1 MENTEIWKSV
11 PNYEGLYEVSNM
23 GRVKSVERIVEMNGF
38 KKLKK
43 ELISIGFKNKK
54 YLAVRLYKNSIQRDF
69 KVHQLVA
76 MAFLGHTPD
85 GTTKI
90 VVDHINDN
98 PKDNRLENLRLLTNR
113 ENVSRRGGTSKYV
126 GVCWDKKAKK
136 FKAEIYFNCKKNH
149 LGHFNCETSAHI
161 AYQKALNNYL
171 KQTA

>member
-11 PNYEGLYEVSNM
+11 SNYEGLYEVSNM

-54 YLAVRLYKNSIQRDF
+54 YLAVRLYKNSIHRDF

-76 MAFLGHTPD
+76 MVFLGHTPD

-126 GVCWDKKAKK
+126 GVCWNKENKKWQ
-136 FKAEIYFNCKKNH
+136 AEIYFNKKKKF
-149 LGHFNCETSAHI
+149 LGSFDNEESAFFS
-161 AYQKALNNYL
+161 YQNAL
-171 KQTA
+171 KQTI